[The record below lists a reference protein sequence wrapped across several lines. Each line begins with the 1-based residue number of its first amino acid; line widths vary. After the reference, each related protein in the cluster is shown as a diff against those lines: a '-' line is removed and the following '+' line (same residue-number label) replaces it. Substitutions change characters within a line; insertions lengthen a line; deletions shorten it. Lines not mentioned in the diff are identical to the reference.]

1 MQFQKQ
7 HILRNK
13 MAQYG
18 WGTSGATGGEWFISH
33 CKKNGIDPSIALQC
47 LLINP
52 SIRISEA
59 CGTLYS
65 PNCKQEAEIRN
76 LLYNI
81 HLFGLEP
88 WVNKRSQTQSQPH
101 PETHPETHPKTTY
114 SVKSFIETFII
125 YFFVFSLIIIIINI
139 ITGV

>member
-18 WGTSGATGGEWFISH
+18 WGTSGATGGEWLVKH
-33 CKKNGIDPSIALQC
+33 CIKNNIEPNIALQC
-47 LLINP
+47 LLVNP

-81 HLFGLEP
+81 RLFGLEP
-88 WVNKRSQTQSQPH
+88 WVNKRSQTQSQ
-101 PETHPETHPKTTY
+101 THPETIY
-114 SVKSFIETFII
+114 SLKSFIETFVI

>member
-1 MQFQKQ
+1 LQFQKQ

-18 WGTSGATGGEWFISH
+18 WGTSGATGGEWFIKH

-47 LLINP
+47 LLVNP

-101 PETHPETHPKTTY
+101 PETHPETIY
-114 SVKSFIETFII
+114 SLKSFIETFVI

>member
-1 MQFQKQ
+1 
-7 HILRNK
+7 

-18 WGTSGATGGEWFISH
+18 WGTSGATGGEWFITH

-88 WVNKRSQTQSQPH
+88 WVNKRSQTRFQNHPETR
-101 PETHPETHPKTTY
+101 PETHPETHPETTY